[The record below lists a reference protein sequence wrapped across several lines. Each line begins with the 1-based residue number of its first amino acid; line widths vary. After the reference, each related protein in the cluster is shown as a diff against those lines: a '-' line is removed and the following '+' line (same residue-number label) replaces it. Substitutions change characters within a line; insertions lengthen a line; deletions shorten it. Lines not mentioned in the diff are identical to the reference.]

1 MLTREQVDRAL
12 SESAN
17 ILSADGERIGSI
29 GQAYVDND
37 DGQPSWATVKTG
49 LFGMSESFVPLEGA
63 RLEGTDI
70 VIPYSKNQVKEAPR
84 IESGRALD
92 PSEEERLYQH
102 YQLEGART
110 YTDATKDTPNGTTG
124 LGTDRTDAHAADA
137 QAPSAQR
144 TTTGPERTD
153 ARATTDTTGYGTT
166 PPATADA
173 QAPSAQRN
181 TTGPDRTDAGATTDT
196 TGPDRT
202 DAGATTDTTGPDR
215 TDAGATTDTTGYG
228 TTPPATSDA
237 QAPSAQRTT
246 TGPER
251 TDARASTDTTGTDA
265 RATTDTTGT
274 DRTDARATTDTTG
287 TDRTG
292 TRTTTGPDRTDA
304 RAEHETAAPTTEDA
318 VARPRTT
325 PGHGAEQPATGR
337 GRLRKYVTTENVTRT
352 VPVQRE
358 EIRIDREPI
367 TDENREEELN
377 RPGSDDEREI
387 ILHEEQ
393 IIVTKESVPV
403 ERVRIGTETVTEE
416 VTVNEE
422 VRKEHLGTE
431 GSEDIQ
437 GDNG

>member
-181 TTGPDRTDAGATTDT
+181 
-196 TGPDRT
+196 
-202 DAGATTDTTGPDR
+202 TTGPDR

>member
-124 LGTDRTDAHAADA
+124 LGTDRTDARAADA

-144 TTTGPERTD
+144 TTTGPERTDARAADAKAPSAQRTTTGPERID

-196 TGPDRT
+196 TGTDRT
-202 DAGATTDTTGPDR
+202 GTR
-215 TDAGATTDTTGYG
+215 TTTGYG
-228 TTPPATSDA
+228 TTPPATADA
-237 QAPSAQRTT
+237 QAPSAQ
-246 TGPER
+246 
-251 TDARASTDTTGTDA
+251 
-265 RATTDTTGT
+265 
-274 DRTDARATTDTTG
+274 
-287 TDRTG
+287 
-292 TRTTTGPDRTDA
+292 RTTTGPDRTDA

-393 IIVTKESVPV
+393 IIVIKESVPV